1 MSTGA
6 RKDDHLRIALERDV
20 SFGNTTA
27 GFEAYR
33 FVHQAL
39 PEIDLTAVDTST
51 TFLGHRL
58 AFPLLIASMTG
69 GTPQTGEINRVL
81 ATAAQAAGIGM
92 GLGSTRVILEDP
104 SAATTFQVRRYAPD
118 IALFANLGAVQLAH
132 GVTVEDCARLV
143 TLTGA
148 DGLILHLN
156 PLQEILQRE
165 GDSRF
170 ADLLSRIE
178 KVCTTLA
185 VPVIVK
191 EVGGGLSSRAARLLV
206 DAGVAALDVAGAG
219 GTSWS
224 QVELHRLESPVDR
237 EVAASFR
244 DWGIPTTTSI
254 RMVRDVD
261 AHIPLVASGGLTTGI
276 DIAKAIALGADVAA
290 LASPILRVAIAS
302 PEALAAKIEVLKR
315 QLTIAM
321 FLTGSPDIVA
331 LKHAQLIASSPG
343 GDPR

>member
-20 SFGNTTA
+20 SFGNTTT
-27 GFEAYR
+27 GFETYR

-39 PEIDLTAVDTST
+39 PELDLTAVDTST
-51 TFLGHRL
+51 TFLGHHL

-69 GTPQTGEINRVL
+69 GTPQTGEVNRVL

-92 GLGSTRVILEDP
+92 GLGSSRVILEDP
-104 SAATTFQVRRYAPD
+104 SAAATFQVRAYAPD
-118 IALFANLGAVQLAH
+118 IALFANLGAVQLVH
-132 GVTVEDCARLV
+132 GVTVEDCAHLV
-143 TLTGA
+143 ELTDA

-156 PLQEILQRE
+156 PLQEVLQRE
-165 GDSRF
+165 GNTCF
-170 ADLLSRIE
+170 EGLLSRIE
-178 KVCTTLA
+178 QVCTALP
-185 VPVIVK
+185 VPVVVK
-191 EVGGGLSSRAARLLV
+191 EVGAGLSPRAARLLV

-244 DWGIPTTTSI
+244 DWGIPTTTSV

-261 AHIPLVASGGLTTGI
+261 ADIPLVASGGLVTGI

-290 LASPILRVAIAS
+290 MATPILRAAS
-302 PEALAAKIEVLKR
+302 ESPQALAAKFEVLRR
-315 QLTIAM
+315 QIAITM
-321 FLTGSPDIVA
+321 FLTGSPDITT
-331 LKHAQLIASSPG
+331 LKRAQLIPTSPWSN
-343 GDPR
+343 PE